1 MLSSMASPI
10 GEKEKMNRQKEVQT
24 FYNKYPFPNDDSRN
38 HDWILNALPDVRPHG
53 EILDV
58 GCGTGEISNFLSQFG
73 GNVCG
78 IDLSKDSIKIAK
90 KRYPEIEFY
99 YDDIT
104 KKTKHNPTFDF
115 IFSIG
120 VLHHIPEID
129 KAIENI
135 KLCMNRNTYFVVSVY
150 NKYSTILF
158 KPKLNSNIARTKD
171 WTSHPYRMMY
181 GQKEFKKILESHG
194 LEVIKIWRNLPEIVR
209 LLTGRGGMMAYCCR
223 RKI

>member
-1 MLSSMASPI
+1 M
-10 GEKEKMNRQKEVQT
+10 KNKVQE

-38 HDWILNALPDVRPHG
+38 HDWILNALPEDVRPHG

-58 GCGTGEISNFLSQFG
+58 GCGTGEISYLLSQYG
-73 GNVCG
+73 KVAG
-78 IDLSKDSIKIAK
+78 IDLSKESIKIAK

-104 KKTKHNPTFDF
+104 KSVKHNPIFDF

-120 VLHHIPEID
+120 VLHHIPAID

-150 NKYSTILF
+150 NKYSTMLF
-158 KPKLNSNIARTKD
+158 KPKLDSNIARIKD
-171 WTSHPYRMMY
+171 WTSHPYRKMY
-181 GQKEFKKILESHG
+181 GQREFKKILESHG
-194 LEVIKIWRNLPEIVR
+194 LEVIKIWRNLPEIAR
-209 LLTGRGGMMAYCCR
+209 LLTGRGGMMTYCCR
-223 RKI
+223 RLT